1 MMTINVRLLGPL
13 MVLLLCGAVTIG
25 QSGADTESGE
35 FPTPQLRHL
44 ELFIGPW
51 SVTETHYGVRG
62 EIVATVKGTEE
73 IRWILDRHAIRR
85 TYLTS
90 TGTGVFR
97 AEGTLTWSD
106 AEKHYAGIWI
116 DNASTSGFST
126 VVGEWNETE
135 RTMVFTLESPNAQG
149 SKRRF
154 KVVERFIDQDTR
166 VATTFELDGSKVIK
180 RIEVQYRRSTPCPA
194 KIRGIFDR

>member
-1 MMTINVRLLGPL
+1 MMTINVRPLGPL
-13 MVLLLCGAVTIG
+13 MVLLLCGAASIG

-51 SVTETHYGVRG
+51 SVTETHYDARG

-85 TYLTS
+85 TYTTS

-116 DNASTSGFST
+116 DNASTSGFSA

-135 RTMVFTLESPNAQG
+135 RTMVFTLESPSPQG

-180 RIEVQYRRSTPCPA
+180 RTEVQYRRSTPCPA